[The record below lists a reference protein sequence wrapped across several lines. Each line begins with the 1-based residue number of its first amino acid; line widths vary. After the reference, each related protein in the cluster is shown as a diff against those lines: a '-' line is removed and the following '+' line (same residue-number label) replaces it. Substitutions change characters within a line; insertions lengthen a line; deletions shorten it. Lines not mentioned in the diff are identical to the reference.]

1 MRGGLGSRPGE
12 RRPRLLPSWRGR
24 GPVTRA
30 VLLASRCAA
39 AEGGE
44 EAVIQVD
51 PENPASTAVARRAGF
66 TPGEQPHG
74 NDAARQ
80 RRRTVRPVRP
90 GPARRAPV
98 ATGHDGTARGA
109 SWVRSGGRAA
119 PAKSRGRWKWN
130 SGTGKSGPTCRP
142 SMAWTG
148 RRYRPSPLMPL
159 RLQFH

>member
-24 GPVTRA
+24 GLVTRA

-44 EAVIQVD
+44 EAVIQFD
-51 PENPASTAVARRAGF
+51 PENPASTTVARRAGF

-80 RRRTVRPVRP
+80 RRRTATTPH
-90 GPARRAPV
+90 GNDAARQRRRT
-98 ATGHDGTARGA
+98 ATTPHGSTGT
-109 SWVRSGGRAA
+109 
-119 PAKSRGRWKWN
+119 
-130 SGTGKSGPTCRP
+130 SGTCATRP
-142 SMAWTG
+142 SGDRT
-148 RRYRPSPLMPL
+148 
-159 RLQFH
+159 